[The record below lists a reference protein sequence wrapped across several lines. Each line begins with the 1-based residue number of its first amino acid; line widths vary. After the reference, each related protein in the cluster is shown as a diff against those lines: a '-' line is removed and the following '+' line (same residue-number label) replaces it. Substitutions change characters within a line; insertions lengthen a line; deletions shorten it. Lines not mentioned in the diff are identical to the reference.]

1 MTNSLGEATEE
12 EKNSSEHRYKEEIKN
27 NSNIQNATRH
37 RIHADFPRCTGRTTG
52 QEVSNGSREKLHKN
66 CTKSCRFCLI

>member
-37 RIHADFPRCTGRTTG
+37 RIHA
-52 QEVSNGSREKLHKN
+52 GSRMYRTHCGAGN
-66 CTKSCRFCLI
+66 I